1 MHQEIELPQGTI
13 RYRDSGPGPD
23 PDHPLPVVVFIHGLL
38 VDSQL
43 WDGVLEELHGELRC
57 IAPDLPLGSH
67 QIALR
72 DGADRT
78 PGGMADLIGDFLEAM
93 DLENVT
99 LVANDTGGALSQIL
113 VTRRPERI
121 GRLVLTPCDAFEN
134 FLPLMFRPLQWAA
147 KVPGLLKLA
156 LQTQRLALG
165 RRLAFMVLTKE
176 PIPDDL
182 LRAWAMPALRDPGV
196 FRDVRALLRTID
208 PRYTL
213 EAAQRLADFD
223 RPVLLAWAPGER
235 FFPYAHARRLAD
247 ILPDARVEAVQDA
260 RTFLPFDQPAALAQL
275 IRDFVRQPP
284 RVPQPGPGA
293 SRPGTP
299 QPA

>member
-1 MHQEIELPQGTI
+1 MHREIQLSQGTI
-13 RYRDSGPGPD
+13 RYRDSDPGSA
-23 PDHPLPVVVFIHGLL
+23 HPGRPVVVFVHGLL

-67 QIALR
+67 TIALD

-78 PGGMADLIGDFLEAM
+78 PGGMADLIGDFLEAL
-93 DLENVT
+93 DLHDVT

-121 GRLVLTPCDAFEN
+121 GRLVLTPCDAFDN
-134 FLPLMFRPLQWAA
+134 FLPALFRPLQWAA
-147 KVPGLLKLA
+147 RVPGLLWLA
-156 LQTQRLALG
+156 LQTQRLALA
-165 RRLAFMVLTKE
+165 RRITFSILTRK
-176 PIPDDL
+176 PLPDDL
-182 LRAWAMPALRDPGV
+182 LRAWAMPALQDRGV
-196 FRDVRALLRTID
+196 FRDVRGLLATID
-208 PRYTL
+208 KRYTL
-213 EAAQRLADFD
+213 DAAERLATFD

-260 RTFLPFDQPAALAQL
+260 RTFLPWDQPQALAEL
-275 IRDFVRQPP
+275 IRDFVRQ
-284 RVPQPGPGA
+284 VPAAREPA
-293 SRPGTP
+293 ATRPGTP

>member
-1 MHQEIELPQGTI
+1 MHQEIQLEQGTI
-13 RYRDSGPGPD
+13 RYRDSAGDG
-23 PDHPLPVVVFIHGLL
+23 PVVVFVHGLL

-67 QIALR
+67 TIALD

-78 PGGMADLIGDFLEAM
+78 PAGMADLVADFLEAL
-93 DLENVT
+93 DLSDVT
-99 LVANDTGGALSQIL
+99 LVANDTGGAISQIL
-113 VTRRPERI
+113 VTTRPERI

-134 FLPLMFRPLQWAA
+134 FLPAMFRPLQWAA

-156 LQTQRLALG
+156 LQTQRLAPA
-165 RRLAFMVLTKE
+165 RRLTFSILTVD

-182 LRAWAMPALRDPGV
+182 LKAWAMPALRDPGV
-196 FRDVRALLRTID
+196 FRDVKGLLATID
-208 PRYTL
+208 KRYTL
-213 EAAQRLADFD
+213 EAAERLAAFD

-247 ILPDARVEAVQDA
+247 ILPDARLEAVQDA
-260 RTFLPFDQPAALAQL
+260 RTFLPLDQPVVLAGL
-275 IRDFVRQPP
+275 IREFVRQAPP
-284 RVPQPGPGA
+284 RPGPQTGA
-293 SRPGTP
+293 TP
-299 QPA
+299 ADTRQPA